1 MRIRLYYIL
10 LFLLLYGSGVW
21 AQTGIYVPLDGK
33 VYLAGDTAGFF
44 SNTVVAGNLGL
55 ATGSVLHFK
64 GQRWENRETATITH
78 EDQKESGLERKGG
91 ELRFASFGRAQVF
104 TGGYNAATGQGPRL
118 CQLTIDN
125 PQGLVLEGSTRVVHE
140 LVLGK
145 GSLYLNNNTLVLG
158 YQQPGIISGYNHQ
171 RFIVTGSQPGSG
183 ALVREGI
190 SRESGTVVFP
200 VGTSPNA
207 YSPAAVQALGMEADD
222 YLVSVWD
229 DVRSEGVRG
238 FILTEQ
244 TVNKT
249 WELGKLR
256 RPGQDA
262 VRISLQHFEK
272 EGGPDFRINQARA
285 YIAHF
290 NQYNWDTTAPS
301 ANTQVNFTT
310 GTSPA
315 GMATHSRLLP
325 SGLGRSTLFSKFALP
340 DTTLRTEMN
349 LYGYRMDSSRVHVSW
364 GVQPEV
370 GVAAYIVQ
378 RWFPHNRTIVY
389 VDTIATKASN
399 RYSAKYLY
407 YEIRDANK
415 IETVSYYRLRIRHFS
430 GPDTYS
436 ETIAVAGWAGS
447 PQMHI
452 WPNPARQLTYV
463 AISTTYPVQKLVV
476 WNAKGQKLAEEA
488 VNGRR
493 VIPLKVGQLPAGT
506 YILGILSPVGK
517 LLGSEK
523 LVKQGE

>member
-1 MRIRLYYIL
+1 MRLRAFHIL
-10 LFLLLYGSGVW
+10 VIVLLSCSGSW
-21 AQTGIYVPLDGK
+21 AQTGIYVPIGGK
-33 VYLAGDTAGFF
+33 VYLASDTAGFF
-44 SNTVVAGNLGL
+44 SNTLISGNLGL

-64 GQRWENRETATITH
+64 GQRWENSESATITH
-78 EDQKESGLERKGG
+78 EDLKESGLERKGG
-91 ELRFASFGRAQVF
+91 ELRFAGLGRAQIF
-104 TGGYNAATGQGPRL
+104 TSGYNAATGLGPRL
-118 CQLTIDN
+118 CRLTIDN
-125 PQGLVLEGSTRVVHE
+125 PQGLMLEGSTRVVHE
-140 LVLGK
+140 LVLGR
-145 GSLYLNNNTLVLG
+145 GSLFLNKNTLVLG
-158 YQQPGIISGYNHQ
+158 YQQPGMITGYNHQ
-171 RFIVTGSQPGSG
+171 RFIVTGSEPGSG
-183 ALVREGI
+183 GLVREGI
-190 SRESGTVVFP
+190 SRESGTVIFP
-200 VGTSPNA
+200 VGTTPYS
-207 YSPAAVQALGMEADD
+207 YSPAAIQALGTAPDD

-262 VRISLQHFEK
+262 VRISLQHNEK
-272 EGGPDFRINQARA
+272 EGGPDFRLNQARA

-290 NQYNWDTTAPS
+290 NQNNWDTAAPGT
-301 ANTQVNFTT
+301 NPQVSFTT
-310 GTSPA
+310 GAAIS
-315 GMATHSRLLP
+315 GMAAHSRLLP
-325 SGLGRSTLFSKFALP
+325 SGLGRSTLFTKFALP

-349 LYGYRMDSSRVHVSW
+349 LYGYRMDSNKVQVSW

-370 GVAAYIVQ
+370 GVAYYIVQ
-378 RWFPHNRTIVY
+378 RWFPNLRTVIN
-389 VDTIATKASN
+389 VDTVATKASN

-407 YEIRDANK
+407 YETRDVNRAQ
-415 IETVSYYRLRIRHFS
+415 TVSYYRLRIRHFA

-463 AISTTYPVQKLVV
+463 AISTTYPVEKLVV
-476 WNAKGQKLAEEA
+476 WNALGQKLAEEA
-488 VNGRR
+488 VSNRR
-493 VIPLKVGQLPAGT
+493 IIPMKVGHLPGGN
-506 YILGILSPVGK
+506 YIIGILSPAGK

>member
-1 MRIRLYYIL
+1 MRTHSFHIL
-10 LFLLLYGSGVW
+10 LFLLFYSSGVW

-44 SNTVVAGNLGL
+44 SNTLLAGNLGL

-64 GQRWENRETATITH
+64 GQRWENKESATITH
-78 EDQKESGLERKGG
+78 EDLKVTGLERKGG
-91 ELRFASFGRAQVF
+91 ELQFSGSGRAQVF

-118 CQLTIDN
+118 CRLTIDN
-125 PQGLVLEGSTRVVHE
+125 PLGLVLEGSTRVVHE
-140 LVLGK
+140 LVLGQ
-145 GSLYLNNNTLVLG
+145 GSLFLNNNTLVMG
-158 YQQPGIISGYNHQ
+158 YRQPGLISGYNHQ

-200 VGTSPNA
+200 VGTSLHS
-207 YSPAAVQALGMEADD
+207 YSPAAVQALGTEADD

-229 DVRSEGVRG
+229 DVRTEGARG

-244 TVNKT
+244 TGNKT
-249 WELGKLR
+249 WEMGKLR

-262 VRISLQHFEK
+262 VRISLQHSEK
-272 EGGPDFRINQARA
+272 EGGPDFRHNQARA

-290 NQYNWDTTAPS
+290 NRYNWDTAAPS
-301 ANTQVNFTT
+301 ANAPVNFTT
-310 GTSPA
+310 GTAQA

-325 SGLGRSTLFSKFALP
+325 SGLGSSTLFAKFALP

-349 LYGYRMDSSRVHVSW
+349 LYGYRVDSSRVHVSW

-378 RWFPHNRTIVY
+378 RWFPHNRIVVN
-389 VDTIATKASN
+389 VDTVATKASN

-407 YEIRDANK
+407 YETRDANK
-415 IETVSYYRLRIRHFS
+415 AETVSYYRLRIRHFS

-463 AISTTYPVQKLVV
+463 AISTTYPVQQLVV
-476 WNAKGQKLAEEA
+476 WNALGQKLAEEA
-488 VNGRR
+488 VNNRR
-493 VIPLKVGQLPAGT
+493 VIPLKLGKLPAGT
-506 YILGILSPVGK
+506 YIVGILSPAGK